1 MNTERP
7 ENDDAAGAAK
17 SAAPADGDPGE
28 DAGRRSRRHSAL
40 VVVSVAAAVLLIG
53 GSGAYLAARGGG
65 HGRTNRSAPGDGG
78 TPPPLTLDGW
88 VPGAPY
94 GVKYVASGE
103 LPTGPGSAAVY
114 APAGEVGK
122 DAVARLARALG
133 VEGAPVAEGGH
144 WRVGHPG
151 DGPSLQVNRDAPG
164 SWTFSRYAPGTDDC
178 RKITVCTHDPANP
191 AGRTVSVAA
200 AKKSAVPVLKA
211 LGQDDAKID
220 ASQVMGA
227 QRVVD
232 ADPVVEGL
240 PTYGWTTGL
249 MVDRQ
254 GEVVGGHG
262 LLKAPVK
269 GDTYPV
275 LGAKKTLELMNAA
288 PKGDHRMGIGGC
300 AAPVPLKD
308 RLEKPCG
315 ASKAGTASTVTVGR
329 AVFGLAAHSVHGRQ
343 TLVPSWLFDVRGS
356 QSGALDASTVTYP
369 AVDPK
374 YLATPKSRPVP
385 GPTSDP
391 KHRKVRRDVRADSYR
406 AVGRELSVNFSGGV
420 CADYKASVKESD
432 GKVTVRVVE
441 TSRTNTICAAV
452 AVLYGQTLR
461 LHAPLDGRQVVG
473 TDGKPVPKADPRS
486 PRPHAPRAAR

>member
-7 ENDDAAGAAK
+7 ENDDAAGAAE
-17 SAAPADGDPGE
+17 SAAPADGGPGE

-40 VVVSVAAAVLLIG
+40 VVVSVAAAVLLVG
-53 GSGAYLAARGGG
+53 GSGAYLAASGGG
-65 HGRTNRSAPGDGG
+65 DGRTNRSAPGDGG

-94 GVKYVASGE
+94 GVKYVAAGE
-103 LPTGPGSAAVY
+103 LPAGPGSAAVY

-122 DAVARLARALG
+122 AAVARLARALG
-133 VEGAPVAEGGH
+133 VAGTPVAEGGL

-191 AGRTVSVAA
+191 AGRTVSAAA
-200 AKKSAVPVLKA
+200 AKKAAAPVLKA

-220 ASQVMGA
+220 ASRLMGA

-232 ADPVVEGL
+232 ADPVVGGL

-288 PKGDHRMGIGGC
+288 PKSDHRMGIGGC
-300 AAPVPLKD
+300 AAPVPLQD

-315 ASKAGTASTVTVGR
+315 ASKAGTASTVTVGK

-356 QSGALDASTVTYP
+356 QSGALGASTVTYP

-374 YLATPKSRPVP
+374 YLAHAHASAPAP
-385 GPTSDP
+385 GPTSGP
-391 KHRKVRRDVRADSYR
+391 KHGEVRRDVKADAYS
-406 AVGRELSVNFSGGV
+406 ADGRELTVRFSGGV
-420 CADYKASVKESD
+420 CERYKASAKESA
-432 GKVTVRVVE
+432 GQVTVTVTE
-441 TSRTNTICAAV
+441 TSRPGTICALV
-452 AVLYGQTLR
+452 AVLYVQTVR
-461 LHAPLDGRQVVG
+461 LDAPLDGRQVIG
-473 TDGKPVPKADPRS
+473 TDGRQIPKA
-486 PRPHAPRAAR
+486 APRAPRVPR